1 MLPSF
6 CTSACRHSYCD
17 SPGASSDAPVFDF
30 LPDYAA
36 VSSWALGMTSC
47 EEGLIVRAWLPDA
60 STVWLK
66 DKKNQRRV
74 TELHAGDVPGLFSAH
89 LKRRK
94 NRFEYAFEVMAHGG
108 TSLREDPYRFVDALT
123 ERLGQDQSMQP
134 LCRYIARGAQFMELG
149 GVKGTCFSVSSP
161 ARQILLRGNF
171 YGHGEEGYPMRHDED
186 SGVWSLFMPEVE
198 PTVSHRYQLRYQDG
212 RTETTEAPYTII
224 PAQPP
229 VRPERIPHSA
239 TPEVNRNVSSGI
251 QSSSF
256 IFFILHIE
264 VLGHYFLP
272 SGNIREDFL
281 PSLANGGFTHL
292 IIIPDAT
299 LLSELY
305 PFSENG
311 DATGTT
317 VMPLSERYSLL
328 VKQAK
333 KAGLKII
340 LFPGWILSSPEI
352 LLPGTMASEVFRSNN
367 HCEGIPGNLRHHCL
381 YNNTVSWLQYFSI
394 DGLYDGHSLLV
405 LEATTESEKREINE
419 DTSGQVAFGL
429 TGCPASAMRGQPSEF
444 VNGELPGVT
453 RARRLLHGQ
462 VSHRWHHFACAALF
476 HSPADPAG
484 SFQELVEQ
492 LFRQRNLNIL
502 LPFTHEIMYSANVS
516 DRQRRAYCALMWAC
530 PGDKVFAGPTR
541 KTSTTESFYPDVLLT
556 QLLKDLNYWNREL
569 GLREAVLRRWHDE
582 RTGRSGIIAFSVKTL
597 RNATLVVVANTSSHN
612 HVDYLLSV
620 DEEGDYSEILNTDS
634 IYYGGNNVGNAG
646 WVKTGQPTE
655 HSSYLLTLTVPAS
668 STVYLLHREAP
679 GGV

>member
-1 MLPSF
+1 
-6 CTSACRHSYCD
+6 
-17 SPGASSDAPVFDF
+17 
-30 LPDYAA
+30 
-36 VSSWALGMTSC
+36 MTSS
-47 EEGLIVRAWLPDA
+47 EEGLIVRAWLPEA
-60 STVWLK
+60 SRVWLK

-74 TELHAGDVPGLFSAH
+74 TELQAGDVPGLFSAH

-94 NRFEYAFEVMAHGG
+94 NKFEYAFEVMAHGE

-123 ERLGQDQSMQP
+123 VRPRQDQSKQP

-161 ARQILLRGNF
+161 ARQILLRGDF
-171 YGHGEEGYPMRHDED
+171 YGHGEEGYPMHHDEN

-198 PTVSHRYQLRYQDG
+198 PTVLHRYQLRHHDG
-212 RTETTEAPYTII
+212 RTETPYTLI
-224 PAQPP
+224 PTQPP
-229 VRPERIPHSA
+229 VRPERIPQSVI
-239 TPEVNRNVSSGI
+239 PEMNRDISSDTR
-251 QSSSF
+251 SSSF

-264 VLGHYFLP
+264 ALGHYFLP
-272 SGNIREDFL
+272 SGKIREDFL
-281 PSLANGGFTHL
+281 PSLSNGGFTHL

-305 PFSENG
+305 PFCENG

-317 VMPLSERYSLL
+317 VMPMSERYLLL

-340 LFPGWILSSPEI
+340 LFPGWILSSPDI
-352 LLPGTMASEVFRSNN
+352 MLPDTMTSEVFRSQA

-381 YNNTVSWLQYFSI
+381 YNNTMSWLQYFSI

-419 DTSGQVAFGL
+419 DTSGQVAYGL
-429 TGCPASAMRGQPSEF
+429 TGCPASVMRGQPSEF
-444 VNGELPGVT
+444 VNGELPGLT

-462 VSHRWHHFACAALF
+462 VSHRWHHFACSALF

-502 LPFTHEIMYSANVS
+502 LPFTHEIMYSVNVS
-516 DRQRRAYCALMWAC
+516 ERQRRAYCALMWVC
-530 PGDKVFAGPTR
+530 PGGKVFSGPTR
-541 KTSTTESFYPDVLLT
+541 KTSAPESSYPDVLLI
-556 QLLKDLNYWNREL
+556 QLLKDLNYLNREL
-569 GLREAVLRRWHDE
+569 GLSEAVLRRWHDE
-582 RTGRSGIIAFSVKTL
+582 RTDRSGIIAFSVKTQ
-597 RNATLVVVANTSSHN
+597 RNATLVIVANTTSLN
-612 HVDYLLSV
+612 HVDCLLEV

-634 IYYGGNNVGNAG
+634 VYYGGNNVGNAG
-646 WVKTGQPTE
+646 WVKTGHSTE
-655 HSSYLLTLTVPAS
+655 HSGYLLTLTVPAS
-668 STVYLLHREAP
+668 STLYLLHREAP